1 MTGLELLEKYPKS
14 AEVIRKFYHDRML
27 NSLEVDNTIPED
39 FKEMLKL
46 QEFDNEYIA
55 KFIDGN
61 PRILFDVFDN
71 NDINIVIHAYIEE
84 PPTEFGYSIP
94 QEGDKS
100 ATMTIYQTRKE
111 AEVAAVERAFE
122 ILNDK
127 L

>member
-1 MTGLELLEKYPKS
+1 MKAIDLLEKYPKV
-14 AEVIRKFYHDRML
+14 AKVINEFYRSKMIESL
-27 NSLEVDNTIPED
+27 NTED
-39 FKEMLKL
+39 VPDEFKELVKQ

-61 PRILFDVFDN
+61 PRILFDVFDD

-100 ATMTIYQTRKE
+100 ATMTVYQTRKE

>member
-1 MTGLELLEKYPKS
+1 MKAIDLLEKYPKT
-14 AEVIRKFYHDRML
+14 AQVVNEFYRSKMIESL
-27 NSLEVDNTIPED
+27 NTED
-39 FKEMLKL
+39 VPDEFKELVKQ

-122 ILNDK
+122 ILNEK